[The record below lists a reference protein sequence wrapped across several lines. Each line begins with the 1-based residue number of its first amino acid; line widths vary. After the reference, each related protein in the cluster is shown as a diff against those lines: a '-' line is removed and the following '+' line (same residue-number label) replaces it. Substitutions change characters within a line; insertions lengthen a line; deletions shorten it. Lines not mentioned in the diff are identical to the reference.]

1 MDTTTRGRS
10 RLGLGLAAVARP
22 AYITSGRDRDLGPAR
37 DVAALRERTWT
48 LLDAAYD
55 GGIRYLDVARS
66 YGRAEEFLAGWLAAR
81 SAPDVVIGSKWGYR
95 YVGDWR
101 LEADVHEVK
110 DHSQAAFAE
119 QWELTR
125 ALLGDRLA
133 IYHVHSLTP
142 DSPALTDRD
151 LHRSLA
157 ELLDQGV
164 RVGFSTSGPDQ
175 PDVIRRGL
183 DVTVDGRPLFTSIQA
198 TWNLLES
205 SAGPALAEAAD
216 RGVTVI
222 IKEAL
227 ANGRLTSAAPDPAT
241 DVARELARQ
250 LSADGP
256 IGGSAGSAGSAGSV
270 GGPVGVDQ
278 VAIGAALAQP
288 WAWRVLSGAVTT
300 GQLAQNLA
308 GEQLDLDPGTLS
320 TLTASALPPGQY
332 WSERASRSWS

>member
-1 MDTTTRGRS
+1 M
-10 RLGLGLAAVARP
+10 
-22 AYITSGRDRDLGPAR
+22 
-37 DVAALRERTWT
+37 AALRERTWT

-55 GGIRYLDVARS
+55 GGIHYLDVARS

-119 QWELTR
+119 QRELTR

-142 DSPALTDRD
+142 DSPALADRD

-157 ELLDQGV
+157 ELRDQGV
-164 RVGFSTSGPDQ
+164 RVGFSASGPDQ

-183 DVTVDGRPLFTSIQA
+183 DVTVDGRALFTSIQA
-198 TWNLLES
+198 TWNLLEP

-241 DVARELARQ
+241 DVTRELARQ
-250 LSADGP
+250 LS
-256 IGGSAGSAGSAGSV
+256 
-270 GGPVGVDQ
+270 VGVDQ
-278 VAIGAALAQP
+278 VAIRAALAQP

-300 GQLAQNLA
+300 GQLVENLA
-308 GEQLDLDPGTLS
+308 GERLDLDPDTLS

-332 WSERASRSWS
+332 WSERASRKWS

>member
-37 DVAALRERTWT
+37 DVATLGERTWA

-55 GGIRYLDVARS
+55 AGIRYLDVARS

-119 QWELTR
+119 QRELTQ

-142 DSPALTDRD
+142 DSPALADRD

-157 ELLDQGV
+157 ELRDQGV

-183 DVTVDGRPLFTSIQA
+183 DVTVDGRSLFTSIQA
-198 TWNLLES
+198 TWNLLEP

-227 ANGRLTSAAPDPAT
+227 ANGRLTSAATDPAT
-241 DVARELARQ
+241 DVTRELARQ
-250 LSADGP
+250 LSA
-256 IGGSAGSAGSAGSV
+256 GSV
-270 GGPVGVDQ
+270 GGSVGVDQ

-288 WAWRVLSGAVTT
+288 WAWRVLTGAVTT
-300 GQLAQNLA
+300 GQLAENLA
-308 GEQLDLDPGTLS
+308 GEQLDLDPDTLS

-332 WSERASRSWS
+332 WSERASRRWS